1 MIKENMEEASST
13 FAKHIGGLTVK
24 KINDSLYEFYA
35 EVKDINLNTSKI
47 AHGGFICS
55 LIDAGAGTAVYR
67 ASNNQ
72 SCVTVSLDVKFIA
85 PSRLGD
91 EILGKVNILKRTKS
105 MLFVN
110 CNLYIN
116 KNIIASATG
125 VWKVVKKI

>member
-55 LIDAGAGTAVYR
+55 IADTGMGNSAHKAAQNKR
-67 ASNNQ
+67 
-72 SCVTVSLDVKFIA
+72 CVTISLDVKFISA
-85 PSRLGD
+85 ASLGQKL
-91 EILGKVNILKRTKS
+91 LGKVRIQKKTRSLVFATCEISNSENIVAT
-105 MLFVN
+105 
-110 CNLYIN
+110 
-116 KNIIASATG
+116 ASG
-125 VWKVVKKI
+125 VWKIL